1 MEKKEATIDPM
12 GVPPN
17 ARALE
22 QPAASL
28 QELPLAVFSSAVM
41 TMLLPDSPDEK
52 IHVESSQYRYMLHTP
67 ELKL

>member
-1 MEKKEATIDPM
+1 M

-52 IHVESSQYRYMLHTP
+52 IHVESAQYRYMLRTP
-67 ELKL
+67 ELELFLKKVIAIP